1 MNLFERFEILE
12 DPRDIRGKKYKL
24 IDILIMTIY
33 GLLCGLKDYVNIADF
48 MKLKEDY
55 FTKLLNLENGTPSHD
70 CLSDVFAV
78 IDSKKFMEIFIE
90 WTKDIVKIKT
100 GKKISIDG
108 KAIKSATDKINNGN
122 IPYIV
127 SAFIG
132 EIGLSIGQVKV
143 DDKSNEITAI
153 PDLLDLLDIE
163 GATITIDAIGTQEE
177 IINKIVD
184 KGAHFVL
191 PVKDNQRELKKQIKS
206 HFESYNNLYGNSEV
220 FHKKSIEKDH
230 GRIEERE
237 YFLSY
242 NTSKIKD
249 KDKWKTVKAIAYT
262 KVYRIFKDETIMT
275 ENYYIIDYEISIE
288 RLIESIRDHWNIECG
303 LHWKLDVILDEDH
316 SRNRVNNSINNLS
329 IMRKIV
335 FTFPYIYSELFIFY
349 ILFFLNH
356 FTKFTMGFNH
366 FCFFHNSAP
375 FKKKFHMKNV
385 DYLHNSLRP
394 FFLLLFKI
402 FVFLRAKNPC
412 FFALFL
418 LFG

>member
-90 WTKDIVKIKT
+90 WTKYIVKIKT

-132 EIGLSIGQVKV
+132 ELGISIGQVKV

-153 PDLLDLLDIE
+153 PDLLDLLDLE

-177 IINKIVD
+177 IVNKIVD
-184 KGAHFVL
+184 KGAHYVL

-220 FHKKSIEKDH
+220 FYKKGIEKDH

-242 NTSKIKD
+242 NTTKIKD

-262 KVYRIFKDETIMT
+262 KVYRTFRDETIMT

-288 RLIESIRDHWNIECG
+288 KLIESIRDHWNIECG
-303 LHWKLDVILDEDH
+303 LHWKLDVILEEDH

-335 FTFPYIYSELFIFY
+335 FNLASLDNSFGKVPLQRKLTRYMLDFNNIEKLIFEV
-349 ILFFLNH
+349 IP
-356 FTKFTMGFNH
+356 
-366 FCFFHNSAP
+366 SI
-375 FKKKFHMKNV
+375 
-385 DYLHNSLRP
+385 S
-394 FFLLLFKI
+394 
-402 FVFLRAKNPC
+402 
-412 FFALFL
+412 
-418 LFG
+418 

>member
-1 MNLFERFEILE
+1 MNLCERFEILE

-33 GLLCGLKDYVNIADF
+33 GLLCWLKDYVNIADF

-132 EIGLSIGQVKV
+132 EIGISIGQVKV

-153 PDLLDLLDIE
+153 PDLLDLLDLE

-177 IINKIVD
+177 IVNKIVD
-184 KGAHFVL
+184 KGAHYVL

-206 HFESYNNLYGNSEV
+206 HFESYNNLYGNSEG
-220 FHKKSIEKDH
+220 FYKKGIEKDH

-242 NTSKIKD
+242 NTTKIKD

-262 KVYRIFKDETIMT
+262 KVYRTFRDETIMT

-288 RLIESIRDHWNIECG
+288 KLIESIRDHWNIECG

-335 FTFPYIYSELFIFY
+335 FNLASLDNSFGKVPLQRKLTRYMLDFNNIEKLIFEV
-349 ILFFLNH
+349 IP
-356 FTKFTMGFNH
+356 
-366 FCFFHNSAP
+366 SI
-375 FKKKFHMKNV
+375 
-385 DYLHNSLRP
+385 S
-394 FFLLLFKI
+394 
-402 FVFLRAKNPC
+402 
-412 FFALFL
+412 
-418 LFG
+418 

>member
-1 MNLFERFEILE
+1 MNIFERFEILE

-78 IDSKKFMEIFIE
+78 IDSKKFMKIFIE
-90 WTKDIVKIKT
+90 WTKDIIKTKT

-177 IINKIVD
+177 IVNKIVD
-184 KGAHFVL
+184 KGAHYVL
-191 PVKDNQRELKKQIKS
+191 PVKDNQKVLKKQIKS
-206 HFESYNNLYGNSEV
+206 HFESYNNLYGNNEV
-220 FHKKSIEKDH
+220 FHKKTTEKDH

-242 NTSKIKD
+242 NVSKIKD

-262 KVYRIFKDETIMT
+262 KVCRTYKDETIMT

-288 RLIESIRDHWNIECG
+288 KLIESIRDHWNIECG

-335 FTFPYIYSELFIFY
+335 FNLASLDNSFGKVPLQRKLTRYMLDFNNIEKLIFEV
-349 ILFFLNH
+349 IP
-356 FTKFTMGFNH
+356 
-366 FCFFHNSAP
+366 SI
-375 FKKKFHMKNV
+375 
-385 DYLHNSLRP
+385 S
-394 FFLLLFKI
+394 
-402 FVFLRAKNPC
+402 
-412 FFALFL
+412 
-418 LFG
+418 

>member
-163 GATITIDAIGTQEE
+163 GATITIDAIRTQEE

-220 FHKKSIEKDH
+220 FYKKSIEKDH

-335 FTFPYIYSELFIFY
+335 FNLASLDNSFGKVPLQRKLTRYMLDFNNIEKLIFEV
-349 ILFFLNH
+349 IP
-356 FTKFTMGFNH
+356 
-366 FCFFHNSAP
+366 SI
-375 FKKKFHMKNV
+375 
-385 DYLHNSLRP
+385 S
-394 FFLLLFKI
+394 
-402 FVFLRAKNPC
+402 
-412 FFALFL
+412 
-418 LFG
+418 